1 VSFVFQAASLL
12 KKTEGMVSLVVCN
25 PNKVKEDEKKAAEA
39 GATVSSSISAP
50 HPTAAAVPHSAKDPE
65 KPSES
70 HNAMFHSLWLM
81 LVCLSCFFLTY
92 KISNMYIEFQCIL

>member
-1 VSFVFQAASLL
+1 MSFVFQAASLL

-25 PNKVKEDEKKAAEA
+25 PNKVKEDEKKAVEG

-50 HPTAAAVPHSAKDPE
+50 QSSAAAASHSPKDPE

-70 HNAMFHSLWLM
+70 HITMFCSLWLM
-81 LVCLSCFFLTY
+81 LVCLAVMLT
-92 KISNMYIEFQCIL
+92 SRF

>member
-1 VSFVFQAASLL
+1 MSFVFQAASLL

-39 GATVSSSISAP
+39 GPTVSSSISTP
-50 HPTAAAVPHSAKDPE
+50 HSGTAAVSHSPKDPE

-70 HNAMFHSLWLM
+70 HNTMFRLLWLM
-81 LVCLSCFFLTY
+81 LVCLAVWLTAR
-92 KISNMYIEFQCIL
+92 F

>member
-25 PNKVKEDEKKAAEA
+25 PNKVKEDEKKSAEV
-39 GATVSSSISAP
+39 GANVTSSISAP
-50 HPTAAAVPHSAKDPE
+50 QSSAAAVSHSPKDPE

-70 HNAMFHSLWLM
+70 HNTTFRSLWLM
-81 LVCLSCFFLTY
+81 LVCLAVLLSTRF
-92 KISNMYIEFQCIL
+92 